1 MKIWCARVQILRK
14 LAGSGE
20 MKFASELTYTD
31 KNFQNLSVK
40 IQKAM
45 QVYERDM
52 YETTVIYSY
61 LDENSR
67 KLW

>member
-1 MKIWCARVQILRK
+1 MKVWCARVQILRK
-14 LAGSGE
+14 LKGTGE
-20 MKFASELTYTD
+20 MKFCSELVYV
-31 KNFQNLSVK
+31 KPRFQDLS
-40 IQKAM
+40 ILIEKAM

-67 KLW
+67 KLY